1 MDPKRLNDGLH
12 EVATDVE
19 TPPIHEFS
27 VRTSKEWLGLK
38 ELTRYADISQRTL
51 RSWIY
56 SAVDPLP
63 AAKVCGKVLSVK
75 RWIAEL
81 ADRGL
86 ARNTIRL
93 AVSTLRAVINA
104 AIEDGLM
111 GFNPAQKLGR
121 LVKAEEPRHPAS
133 SLSSKEADRFVTS
146 VKEHRPRHYAFF
158 LTALRAGLRAGELL
172 ALRWGDVQFGESDG
186 DSNRYILVRHN
197 YDRRSRRFLTPKS
210 KRPRRVDLGREL
222 RNVLLELHDQRML
235 AAFGRGQDSVADE
248 LVFPSEKGTVLNLSN
263 VVRRH
268 FLPALNRAGLRRIR
282 FHDLRHTFGSLLI
295 QAGAPLTYVRDQM
308 GYSSIKITVDIYGHM
323 MPGANIAYMDRLDN
337 VKGPTTPQNPQPPR
351 NLRGGT
357 LAAAVSK

>member
-133 SLSSKEADRFVTS
+133 SLSSKEADRQSRGIVRGTMHFSSPLCEQVFAPASCLPCGGVMFNSAKATVIQTATS
-146 VKEHRPRHYAFF
+146 LSGTTMTADREDFSRPKA
-158 LTALRAGLRAGELL
+158 
-172 ALRWGDVQFGESDG
+172 
-186 DSNRYILVRHN
+186 
-197 YDRRSRRFLTPKS
+197 
-210 KRPRRVDLGREL
+210 
-222 RNVLLELHDQRML
+222 
-235 AAFGRGQDSVADE
+235 RG
-248 LVFPSEKGTVLNLSN
+248 
-263 VVRRH
+263 H
-268 FLPALNRAGLRRIR
+268 
-282 FHDLRHTFGSLLI
+282 
-295 QAGAPLTYVRDQM
+295 
-308 GYSSIKITVDIYGHM
+308 
-323 MPGANIAYMDRLDN
+323 
-337 VKGPTTPQNPQPPR
+337 
-351 NLRGGT
+351 
-357 LAAAVSK
+357 AVST